1 VSLRGRSPGWP
12 SVATVA
18 AVASAGSTVLA
29 AASRSATSAVQA
41 ASPPFVQALEIG
53 GEASSSAG
61 LAVAPRR
68 TFYLD
73 SRRAASAAV
82 MRLERFFFSARE
94 RRLRVQRAAE
104 PAQWIGR

>member
-1 VSLRGRSPGWP
+1 MSLRGRSPGWP

-29 AASRSATSAVQA
+29 AASRSATSAVPA
-41 ASPPFVQALEIG
+41 ASPRFVQALEIS

-68 TFYLD
+68 TFYVD
-73 SRRAASAAV
+73 SRRAPSAAV
-82 MRLERFFFSARE
+82 MQLERFSSARE